1 MSGAILTP
9 EDRAHL
15 LLMMRQQTP
24 SPVHRRM
31 NALLLVDDGWT
42 AERVAAALFI
52 DADTVREHRR
62 LYQTAGV
69 SGVGRLQYEGGEPAL
84 TAEQLT
90 ALGAELDARLYMSAK
105 AVCAFVERSFEVT
118 YTAHAM
124 AKLLKRLSFV
134 YKKPKRVPAK
144 ANEEIQRR
152 FFEATLGPLM
162 AAANDD
168 QPLYFVDATHPSYT
182 AHAAYGWIRKGQ
194 TRELKSNHGRTNINI
209 NGALS
214 WPGRDFVHRQTTGR
228 ITSAEMILLFED
240 LQARHPAATAI
251 RVVLDN
257 ASYNHSKEVKA
268 WLACDD
274 CRVELVYLPAYA
286 PNLNLIERFW
296 WLFKKTAIYNEY
308 FPTFAEFKAAVES
321 FFTRLDH
328 YRGEIE
334 SLITGKFHFI
344 GKFNPQAP

>member
-1 MSGAILTP
+1 
-9 EDRAHL
+9 
-15 LLMMRQQTP
+15 
-24 SPVHRRM
+24 
-31 NALLLVDDGWT
+31 
-42 AERVAAALFI
+42 
-52 DADTVREHRR
+52 
-62 LYQTAGV
+62 
-69 SGVGRLQYEGGEPAL
+69 
-84 TAEQLT
+84 
-90 ALGAELDARLYMSAK
+90 
-105 AVCAFVERSFEVT
+105 
-118 YTAHAM
+118 M

-144 ANEEIQRR
+144 ANEETQRT

-162 AAANDD
+162 AAADDD

-214 WPGRDFVHRQTTGR
+214 WPGREFVHRQTTGR
-228 ITSAEMILLFED
+228 IISAEMILLFED

-274 CRVELVYLPAYA
+274 CRVELVYPPAYA

-308 FPTFAEFKAAVES
+308 FPTFAEIKAAVES
-321 FFTRLDH
+321 FFARLDH

>member
-1 MSGAILTP
+1 
-9 EDRAHL
+9 
-15 LLMMRQQTP
+15 MMRQQTP

-69 SGVGRLQYEGGEPAL
+69 SGVERLKYEGGEPAL

-90 ALGAELDARLYMSAK
+90 ALGAELDARLYITAK
-105 AVCAFVERSFEVT
+105 AVCAFVQRSFEVT

-144 ANEEIQRR
+144 ADEEIQRR
-152 FFEATLGPLM
+152 FFAATLGPLILAFGNACVPQPNAGM

-168 QPLYFVDATHPSYT
+168 QRLYFVDATHPSYT

-194 TRELKSNHGRTNINI
+194 TRELKSHHGRTNINI

-214 WPGRDFVHRQTTGR
+214 WPGREFVHRQTAGR

-274 CRVELVYLPAYA
+274 CRVKLVHLPAYA

-334 SLITGKFHFI
+334 SLITGKFHFM

>member
-69 SGVGRLQYEGGEPAL
+69 TGVGRLQYEGGEPAL
-84 TAEQLT
+84 TREQLT
-90 ALGAELDARLYMSAK
+90 ALGVELDARLYMTAK
-105 AVCAFVERSFEVT
+105 AVCAFVERRFEVT

-144 ANEEIQRR
+144 ANEEIQRT

-162 AAANDD
+162 AAANEDK
-168 QPLYFVDATHPSYT
+168 PLYFVDGTHPSYT

-328 YRGEIE
+328 YRGELE

>member
-1 MSGAILTP
+1 MSGAILSP
-9 EDRAHL
+9 EDRAHFL
-15 LLMMRQQTP
+15 RLMRHHTP

-31 NALLLVDDGWT
+31 NALLLLDDGWA

-52 DADTVREHRR
+52 DAETVREHRQ

-69 SGVGRLQYEGGEPAL
+69 TGVERLKYEGSEPAL
-84 TAEQLT
+84 TPEQLK
-90 ALGAELDARLYMSAK
+90 ALGAELDTRLYVTAK
-105 AVCAFVERSFEVT
+105 AVCAFVARTFGVT

-124 AKLLKRLSFV
+124 AKLLKRLGFV
-134 YKKPKRVPAK
+134 YKMPKSVPAK
-144 ANEEIQRR
+144 ANEEIQRQ
-152 FFEATLGPLM
+152 FVAEVLGPLM

-168 QPLYFVDATHPSYT
+168 KPLYFVDGTHPSYT
-182 AHAAYGWIRKGQ
+182 AHAAYGWIRKGE
-194 TRELKSNHGRTNINI
+194 TRELKSNHGRQNINI

-214 WPGRDFVHRQTTGR
+214 WPGREFVHRQTGR

-240 LQARHPAATAI
+240 LRARHPTASAI

-257 ASYNHSKEVKA
+257 ARYNHSKELKA

-274 CRVELVYLPAYA
+274 CRVELIHLPAYA

-296 WLFKKTAIYNEY
+296 RLFKKTAIYNEY
-308 FPTFAEFKAAVES
+308 FPTFAEFRAAVEG
-321 FFTRLDH
+321 FFARLDD
-328 YRGEIE
+328 YRNEIE
-334 SLITGKFHFI
+334 SLITDKFHFI